1 MTKDPVAELTGAA
14 LLSAAYED
22 VLTAISTES
31 ELSALRAA
39 RGEWDANR
47 GRVYEDEDLW
57 ELWTQAFLEWYAV
70 ERVGSGQQY
79 PPAARLIPAAA
90 ARMADALRAWMRSH
104 RTLLEI
110 TAISGDQVW
119 ATDLLGGAELCILEK
134 RTLHG
139 VDGGEIVEVR
149 VVAFDKDVHFGRSM
163 CFHPQGTRDA
173 IVALARRMMD
183 DGSTRRDVMDF
194 CGKLR
199 LRSERYGH
207 MPAIKVY
214 ETTRPEDI
222 DESLMRGRR

>member
-1 MTKDPVAELTGAA
+1 MTTDPVAELTGAA
-14 LLSAAYED
+14 LLSAAYEE
-22 VLTAISTES
+22 VITAISTES
-31 ELSALRAA
+31 ELAALRDA
-39 RGEWDANR
+39 RGEWDERR

-70 ERVGSGQQY
+70 ERIGSGEQY
-79 PPAARLIPAAA
+79 PPAARLIAAA
-90 ARMADALRAWMRSH
+90 SPQMADALRAWMRSH

-110 TAISGDQVW
+110 TAIVGDQVR
-119 ATDLLGGAELCILEK
+119 AIDLLGGAELCILEK

-149 VVAFDKDVHFGRSM
+149 VVAFGGDVHFGRSM

-173 IVALARRMMD
+173 IVAHARRMIGGRD
-183 DGSTRRDVMDF
+183 TRQDVMDF

-207 MPAIKVY
+207 MSAIKAY

-222 DESLMRGRR
+222 DEALMRGRR

>member
-1 MTKDPVAELTGAA
+1 MTSHDELSGAA
-14 LLSAAYED
+14 LLGAAYED
-22 VLTAISTES
+22 VLAVISLES
-31 ELSALRAA
+31 ELEALRAA
-39 RGEWDANR
+39 RGEWDQRR

-57 ELWTQAFLEWYAV
+57 ELWTQGFLEWYAV
-70 ERVGSGQQY
+70 ERISSDEDY
-79 PPAARLIPAAA
+79 PPAARLIAGSDPHK
-90 ARMADALRAWMRSH
+90 ADALRAWMRSH

-110 TAISGDQVW
+110 IAIAGDRVE
-119 ATDLLGGAELCILEK
+119 AIDLLGGAELSILEK

-149 VVAFDKDVHFGRSM
+149 VVACGEDVHFGRSM
-163 CFHPQGTRDA
+163 CFHPQGTRAA
-173 IVALARRMMD
+173 IVDHARRMID
-183 DGSTRRDVMDF
+183 SGSDRRDVMDF

-222 DESLMRGRR
+222 DEALLRGRR